1 MAAVDDYLM
10 LQYLMMFA
18 VSIIFSMLAVER
30 GKALTTLVASLC
42 WIITALL
49 SFIYAPTVVGSV
61 AGYMFGVL
69 ASVLFAGFI
78 YSLFEQMMDA
88 RHSRFEMDRPL

>member
-18 VSIIFSMLAVER
+18 VSIVFSMLAVER

-42 WIITALL
+42 WVITALM

-61 AGYMFGVL
+61 AGYLFGTL
-69 ASVLFAGFI
+69 AAVLFAGFV
-78 YSLFEQMMDA
+78 YSLFEQVLDQ
-88 RHSRFEMDRPL
+88 RQSRFEAGPL

>member
-18 VSIIFSMLAVER
+18 VSIVFSMLAIER
-30 GKALTTLVASLC
+30 GKLLTTLVASLC
-42 WIITALL
+42 WIITALM

-61 AGYMFGVL
+61 VGYLFGAV
-69 ASVLFAGFI
+69 SFVLFAGFI
-78 YSLFEQMMDA
+78 YSLFEQVLNE
-88 RHSRFEMDRPL
+88 RHRRFEVGPL

>member
-1 MAAVDDYLM
+1 MTVVDDYLM

-18 VSIIFSMLAVER
+18 VSVIFSMLAVER

-42 WIITALL
+42 WVILALM

-61 AGYMFGVL
+61 AGYLFGVL
-69 ASVLFAGFI
+69 AFVLFAGFL
-78 YSLFEQMMDA
+78 YSLFEQMLYEKH
-88 RHSRFEMDRPL
+88 RRFEVGPL